1 MQANYQYGAATTL
14 DVQDSQTALVVANN
28 SLNQATYD
36 YEMAKARLR
45 LAEGSPSWARRRTR
59 MRNKRNILAGL
70 LLLVSSANYRCGGS
84 VEPGETSAAVTGTVV
99 LDVKAAPVQ
108 AGNGQ

>member
-1 MQANYQYGAATTL
+1 
-14 DVQDSQTALVVANN
+14 
-28 SLNQATYD
+28 
-36 YEMAKARLR
+36 
-45 LAEGSPSWARRRTR
+45 

-70 LLLVSSANYRCGGS
+70 LWLVSSANYRCGGS
-84 VEPGETSAAVTGTVV
+84 VEPGETSAAVTSTVV